1 MSTTRGRS
9 RKYSISM
16 SDDMG
21 TWLDYESRTGPDQG
35 NASMTIRRLLWPIYQ
50 EFLRKQDIAKI
61 KEMLASGKLPL

>member
-21 TWLDYESRTGPDQG
+21 TWLDFESRTGADQG
-35 NASMTIRRLLWPIYQ
+35 NVSLTIRRLLWPIYQ

-61 KEMLASGKLPL
+61 KEMLVSGKLPL